1 VPSRGPGTTVRERQ
15 KAKVKP
21 AQCVSPFFL
30 LPLSLK
36 ETSHDRAHTRGQRTL
51 AEPVLDSKATYCLE
65 VLVSGEE
72 YQTMLPSYGSY
83 QEIELRRH
91 APCRAKILKKL
102 GKFGSCLFVGGP
114 EAE

>member
-1 VPSRGPGTTVRERQ
+1 
-15 KAKVKP
+15 
-21 AQCVSPFFL
+21 
-30 LPLSLK
+30 
-36 ETSHDRAHTRGQRTL
+36 
-51 AEPVLDSKATYCLE
+51 LE

-72 YQTMLPSYGSY
+72 YQPMLPTYGSY
-83 QEIELRRH
+83 QEIELRQH